1 MEEQKGF
8 AQIFMQ
14 ITIIT
19 FAYAIIAIS
28 LTGWFFGE
36 EAQERSELFALGNA
50 GLSFQSIMQIFILSV
65 IIGLISAMLISDI
78 IFKKAMLLWRYI
90 FIWFSCLVASGI
102 FAAVF
107 RWLPLDFL
115 EGWVGFIIC
124 HTVLFLIGAFGFV
137 IKAKIEEKRYNK
149 LLSEYRIKHG
159 LEEER
164 HD

>member
-19 FAYAIIAIS
+19 FAYAIIVIS
-28 LTGWFFGE
+28 ITGWLFGE
-36 EAQERSELFALGNA
+36 EAQERSALFALGNA

-65 IIGLISAMLISDI
+65 IIGLISAILTSDI
-78 IFKKAMLLWRYI
+78 IFKKTMLLWRYI
-90 FIWFSCLVASGI
+90 FIWFSSLVASGI

-107 RWLPLDFL
+107 RWLPLDLL
-115 EGWVGFIIC
+115 EGWILFIVC
-124 HTVLFLIGAFGFV
+124 LTVFFFIGAFGLAL
-137 IKAKIEEKRYNK
+137 KTKLEEKRYNK

-159 LEEER
+159 LEDER

>member
-19 FAYAIIAIS
+19 FAYAIIVIS

-36 EAQERSELFALGNA
+36 GALERSELFALGSA
-50 GLSFQSIMQIFILSV
+50 GLPFQSIMQIFILSV

-78 IFKKAMLLWRYI
+78 IFKKTMLLWRYI

-107 RWLPLDFL
+107 RWLPLNLWGAWIMFIL
-115 EGWVGFIIC
+115 GLTIFFII
-124 HTVLFLIGAFGFV
+124 GASGMAL
-137 IKAKIEEKRYNK
+137 KTKLEEKRYNK
-149 LLSEYRIKHG
+149 LLSEYRTKHG
-159 LEEER
+159 LEER
-164 HD
+164 QHD

>member
-19 FAYAIIAIS
+19 FAYAIIVIS
-28 LTGWFFGE
+28 ITGWFFGE
-36 EAQERSELFALGNA
+36 EAQERSALFALGNA
-50 GLSFQSIMQIFILSV
+50 GLSFQSIMQIFILTV

-78 IFKKAMLLWRYI
+78 IFKKTMLLWRYI

-102 FAAVF
+102 FAVVF
-107 RWLPLDFL
+107 RWLPLDL
-115 EGWVGFIIC
+115 MEGWIIFIIF
-124 HTVLFLIGAFGFV
+124 HTVFFFVGAFGLAL
-137 IKAKIEEKRYNK
+137 KAKLEEKRYNK
-149 LLSEYRIKHG
+149 LLSEYRIRHG

>member
-14 ITIIT
+14 TTIVT
-19 FAYAIIAIS
+19 FAYAIIVIS
-28 LTGWFFGE
+28 ITGWFFGE
-36 EAQERSELFALGNA
+36 GAQGRSALFALGNA

-65 IIGLISAMLISDI
+65 IIGLISTMLMTDL

-90 FIWFSCLVASGI
+90 FVWFSCLVASGI

-107 RWLPLDFL
+107 RWLPLNWWEAWISFIFGL
-115 EGWVGFIIC
+115 TIFFII
-124 HTVLFLIGAFGFV
+124 GASGFAL
-137 IKAKIEEKRYNK
+137 KAKLEEKRYNK